1 MFSFRIFSASR
12 GASLKE
18 NAVKNIIQILYVNKV
33 SGRSKKT
40 GNDYDMRMAQCIVE
54 RLDESGAPAPLIGE
68 LVLPEKF
75 KDTAP
80 GRYEVEFEVSV
91 SQDKRIGSVVSSMV
105 ALPVGRVAPAAP
117 AVAAPG
123 PVSKA

>member
-1 MFSFRIFSASR
+1 M
-12 GASLKE
+12 
-18 NAVKNIIQILYVNKV
+18 KNIIQIIGVNKV
-33 SGRSKKT
+33 AGRSKKT

-54 RLDESGAPAPLIGE
+54 RNDPETGMPAPLIGE

-91 SQDKRIGSVVSSMV
+91 SQDKRIGAQVASMV
-105 ALPVGRVAPAAP
+105 PAPLGRSPASAP
-117 AVAAPG
+117 AVAP
-123 PVSKA
+123 KA